1 MSSNRMTIPFYK
13 MQGSGND
20 FILVDNNRLKIE
32 RQAMDDWARKLC
44 ARSFGIG
51 ADGLIFLESPPAES
65 EADYCWHFYNSDGS
79 RAEMCGNGSRCA
91 ARLAYELGLAPAGH
105 IIGTDAGAIKAEVD
119 PAGKE
124 VKVQLTKPRDLKLDI
139 PISLDSGRKITVHFV
154 NTGVPHVV
162 YFSPRAFTENLE
174 EMGPAIRYHPR
185 FAPAGANVNCVE
197 IRKDESIFLR
207 TYERGVEDETLA
219 CGTGAAA
226 AAVIA
231 NALGHCGQKVP
242 VVTTSREHLEISLE
256 KDDVFLRGQAILVYT
271 GELNPEAVGL

>member
-1 MSSNRMTIPFYK
+1 
-13 MQGSGND
+13 
-20 FILVDNNRLKIE
+20 LKID
-32 RQAMDDWARKLC
+32 RQAMVYWARKLC

-51 ADGLIFLESPPAES
+51 ADGLIFLESQPDES
-65 EADYCWHFYNSDGS
+65 GADYCWHFYNSDGS

-91 ARLAYELGLAPAGH
+91 ARLAYELGLAPAKH
-105 IIGTDAGAIKAEVD
+105 IIGTDAGAIKAEVVA
-119 PAGKE
+119 AGKE
-124 VKVQLTKPRDLKLDI
+124 VKVQLTSPRDLSLNI
-139 PISLDSGRKITVHFV
+139 PLSLDSGRRITAHFV

-162 YFSPRAFTENLE
+162 YFSSRAAAENLK

-185 FAPAGANVNCVE
+185 FAPAGSNVNCVQVK
-197 IRKDESIFLR
+197 KDKSLFVR

-231 NALGHCGQKVP
+231 NALGHCGPKVS

-256 KDDVFLRGQAILVYT
+256 KDGVFLRGQAVLVYT
-271 GELNPEAVGL
+271 GELIPEAVGL